1 MVSVEAPD
9 RTGRH
14 DDVLLGFDSVAEYV
28 DAKGAFGG
36 LLGRNA
42 NRIADGRFTVDGRTY
57 ELSRSEGD
65 ATLQGGKV
73 GFDKVFWRV
82 VRSDSSKLVLRFV
95 SPDGDQGF
103 PGELT
108 VRATYYLKDHAL
120 CLELEAETT
129 KATPVSL
136 SAPTSISPDFRQA
149 MYSPTKLRSRPM
161 PFFPPMKGKYRPVK
175 SVRLTRR
182 CSISASR

>member
-14 DDVLLGFDSVAEYV
+14 NDVLLGFDSVAEYV

-73 GFDKVFWRV
+73 GFDKVFW
-82 VRSDSSKLVLRFV
+82 
-95 SPDGDQGF
+95 
-103 PGELT
+103 E
-108 VRATYYLKDHAL
+108 
-120 CLELEAETT
+120 
-129 KATPVSL
+129 
-136 SAPTSISPDFRQA
+136 
-149 MYSPTKLRSRPM
+149 SR
-161 PFFPPMKGKYRPVK
+161 
-175 SVRLTRR
+175 
-182 CSISASR
+182 